1 MTGTFALYWRGAGH
15 FLCDHLYYI
24 TPWDYSSQ
32 EAKSLSLAKFN
43 SWHKKRARKDS
54 GMSVERMKGV
64 EPSCPAWEAGV
75 LPMNYTRMVEIYFVY
90 A

>member
-1 MTGTFALYWRGAGH
+1 MTGTFPLYWRGGGLVI

-24 TPWDYSSQ
+24 TWWDYSSQ

-43 SWHKKRARKDS
+43 SGHKKRARKDS

-75 LPMNYTRMVEIYFVY
+75 LPMNYTRILMHR
-90 A
+90 